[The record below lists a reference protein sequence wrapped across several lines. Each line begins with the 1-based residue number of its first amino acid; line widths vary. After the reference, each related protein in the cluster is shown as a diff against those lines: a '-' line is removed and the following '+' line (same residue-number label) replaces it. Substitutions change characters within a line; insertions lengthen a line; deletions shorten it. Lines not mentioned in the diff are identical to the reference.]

1 MLLGTVKLRR
11 SLRRERR
18 LNANSFL
25 SEDQELLDA
34 LEMWPGEKRS
44 VGDIAKTFRGPI
56 FKRNYVNNPDYGF
69 PYVSAADMDRS
80 DYFGSRLISRSQ
92 GDVLDQLRLSAEMI
106 IVTCSGMNL
115 GWSMLCRK
123 DLDGVIGSHD
133 LIRVIADNSEY
144 RGYLG
149 AFLASRLGWY
159 SVRQSISGGS
169 VKHIEPPDVDR
180 LQIPWPATSVRQEIS
195 KAYLQAAELRAQ
207 STSLIHQATNAV
219 FASVGL
225 RDLDEGNWFGQGRE
239 LGFVGNVRQRTLRAW
254 NLSEKA
260 RSVAANINSCGASPL
275 LSLVSRGTLRK
286 GPGFKRIPVD
296 EGFGVHLIGQ
306 RQLFRFRPRPKH
318 IAKRGVP
325 DSAFCSPGTTL
336 IAARGTFGEAET
348 FGRAQYVSDLTS
360 DWLFSND
367 ILRVVPKDES
377 LCGWLYAFMR
387 SRSAFRLI
395 RSVATGS
402 KQQDLHPEGLAEI
415 PVPKGSKS
423 DMEQVNDLITQ
434 AFALR
439 DAAYRKETDAL
450 ESVVALVKENA

>member
-34 LEMWPGEKRS
+34 LEMWPGDKKG
-44 VGDIAKTFRGPI
+44 VGNIASTFRGPI
-56 FKRNYVNNPDYGF
+56 FKRNYVNDPNYGL
-69 PYVSAADMDRS
+69 PYVSAADIDRS

-92 GDVLDQLRLSAEMI
+92 GAVLDQLRLSADMI

-115 GWSMLCRK
+115 GWSMLSRR
-123 DLDGVIGSHD
+123 DLAGVIGSHD
-133 LIRVIADNSEY
+133 LIRVIADDSED

-149 AFLASRLGWY
+149 AFLGSRLGWY

-180 LQIPWPATSVRQEIS
+180 LQIPWPSKSVRKTIS
-195 KAYLQAAELRAQ
+195 DAYLQAAELRAQ
-207 STSLIHQATNAV
+207 STSLIHQATEQV
-219 FASVGL
+219 FRSAGIE
-225 RDLDEGNWFGQGRE
+225 DLDEGDWFGNGRE
-239 LGFVGNVRQRTLRAW
+239 LGFTGHVRKRTLRAW

-260 RSVAANINSCGASPL
+260 RMVATKINAAGASQL
-275 LSLVSRGTLRK
+275 CSLVKPGTLRK

-318 IAKRGVP
+318 IARRGVP
-325 DSAFCSPGTTL
+325 ESAFCLPGTTL

-348 FGRAQYVSDLTS
+348 YGRAQYVSELTS
-360 DWLFSND
+360 SWLFSND
-367 ILRVVPKDES
+367 ILRVVPRVENLS
-377 LCGWLYAFMR
+377 GWLYAFLR

-415 PVPKGSKS
+415 PVPNGSKA
-423 DMEQVNDLITQ
+423 DKQHVNDLITQ
-434 AFALR
+434 AFELR
-439 DAAYRKETDAL
+439 DTAYQGESKAL
-450 ESVVALVKENA
+450 DQIVALVKEGV